1 MAHPLLPVKGLTWGK
16 SHTLAK
22 AMEKGCENLWASHI
36 HRIPIAYASD
46 LKIALTLR
54 EKNKA
59 EGVSLPDFR
68 QCYHKQNNVCWY
80 KN

>member
-59 EGVSLPDFR
+59 LLLSAELCHICFMKLSSLP
-68 QCYHKQNNVCWY
+68 K
-80 KN
+80 